1 MAGRGWHKVSQVL
14 FIIASIVSDHDD
26 DGLDLYSM
34 NHKST
39 DAGAPLDGV
48 AAGGY
53 KGIKRAAT
61 VTEIFARVRPQG
73 GTTTGIRVYNIL
85 KLYLVK
91 LKTKMAARKEI
102 EPLNLIV
109 LTDNVLSDEIESVLL
124 FAARKLDKVDALLY

>member
-1 MAGRGWHKVSQVL
+1 MAGRGWHEVSQAL

-26 DGLDLYSM
+26 DGLDLYFM

-73 GTTTGIRVYNIL
+73 GTPTGIRLYNIL

-124 FAARKLDKVDALLY
+124 FCCKEAR